1 MDKLT
6 PINQH
11 GSVNHCQCCFVW
23 NHWRFVWQF
32 HVIGN
37 KPWTELTYVLY
48 RIEALFILKALQVS
62 SSVMFFPQEFGTTMA
77 CIALQFVMLC
87 CLIKIYRAEL
97 QLGMNN
103 QQELTEGRERS
114 NRERINGI
122 ADLYIRHATEYDE
135 REGWVNVFYSSNFCV
150 KKTKEC
156 LRL

>member
-1 MDKLT
+1 M
-6 PINQH
+6 
-11 GSVNHCQCCFVW
+11 
-23 NHWRFVWQF
+23 
-32 HVIGN
+32 
-37 KPWTELTYVLY
+37 LY

-135 REGWVNVFYSSNFCV
+135 REG
-150 KKTKEC
+150 
-156 LRL
+156 